1 MASSE
6 SSNYSASEDDYYDDY
21 DEDSAEELLDRAN
34 SMTKIF
40 GKNSTEQMATG
51 MSAKEK

>member
-21 DEDSAEELLDRAN
+21 DEDSAEELFDQDYN
-34 SMTKIF
+34 SKSHSMT
-40 GKNSTEQMATG
+40 
-51 MSAKEK
+51 